1 MRAEKTEPLQEPTP
15 ENSAPA
21 TPTEIRPS
29 QAPRTFLG
37 GFTVPGSYS
46 GRKARLVGVLAVLLV
61 LLLGYGL
68 YWMIWLRGTIST
80 DDAYVDARIIAVSS
94 RVPGRVESVAVEE
107 GQEVTPGM
115 TLAVLASDKLIIL
128 LNQRT
133 AELQGAQAKLAELRK
148 GAREEEIAVNRA
160 EVRALEVEL
169 FRKESILRRL
179 EGLAA
184 VQPIARQEL
193 DSRREEAE
201 RARAE
206 LEVSRNRLALLLSG
220 TRQEQIARADAEL
233 KLAKARLE
241 EAEANLADGVV
252 VAPVAG
258 IVAKRMVNPGEFVQE
273 GQGLFRIVE
282 TEKTWVV
289 VNLEEDDIGRI
300 RVGQSA
306 TIQVDAYSG
315 RKLKG
320 RVGAVFAATLSRFSM
335 LSSAT
340 SSGNFIKV
348 TQRIPVRID
357 WAEDNLPPM
366 YPGLNVVVR
375 IVVRD

>member
-1 MRAEKTEPLQEPTP
+1 MRAEKPEPLHETAPETP
-15 ENSAPA
+15 APA
-21 TPTEIRPS
+21 APTEIRPS
-29 QAPRTFLG
+29 QPPRTFLG
-37 GFTVPGSYS
+37 GYTLPSGYS

-61 LLLGYGL
+61 LLFGYGL
-68 YWMIWLRGTIST
+68 YWITWLRGTIST
-80 DDAYVDARIIAVSS
+80 DDAYVDARIISVSS

-115 TLAVLASDKLIIL
+115 TLAVQASDKSIIL
-128 LNQRT
+128 LNQRK

-148 GAREEEIAVNRA
+148 GARAEEIAVNRA
-160 EVRALEVEL
+160 EVRAREVER

-206 LEVSRNRLALLLSG
+206 LEVSRNRLVLLLAGS
-220 TRQEQIARADAEL
+220 RQEEIARADAEL
-233 KLAKARLE
+233 KLARARLN
-241 EAEANLADGVV
+241 EAEADLADGVV

-258 IVAKRMVNPGEFVQE
+258 IIAKRMVNPGEFVRE

-289 VNLEEDDIGRI
+289 ANLEEDDIGRI
-300 RVGQSA
+300 RVGQPA

-315 RKLKG
+315 RELKG